1 VQLVYSSAATQ
12 PTASVQRTFFST
24 VQPAAAEVAVIYYA
38 GHGIELDGTNYLTI
52 GSVSIF
58 VFFEVP
64 LTRRANQE
72 HQTRAQWGQEDADL
86 TRLRIFRRDGI
97 ARIAAPMCD

>member
-24 VQPAAAEVAVIYYA
+24 VQPAAAELAVIYYA

-52 GSVSIF
+52 GSVLHF
-58 VFFEVP
+58 
-64 LTRRANQE
+64 
-72 HQTRAQWGQEDADL
+72 
-86 TRLRIFRRDGI
+86 RIFRRHL
-97 ARIAAPMCD
+97 